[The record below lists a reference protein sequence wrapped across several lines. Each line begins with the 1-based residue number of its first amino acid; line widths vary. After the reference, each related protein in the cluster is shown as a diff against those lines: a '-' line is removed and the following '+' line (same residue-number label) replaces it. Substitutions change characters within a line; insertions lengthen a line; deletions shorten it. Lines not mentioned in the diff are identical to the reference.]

1 MTEAIELSD
10 VTYRWRPGLAPV
22 LDIPAFKVTAGERV
36 FISGPS
42 GSGKTTLLNLLGGIA
57 VPETG
62 DVNVLGSRLDGLS
75 RSMRDGFRADHIG
88 LIFQLFN
95 LVPYLSL
102 IENVLLPCRFSARR
116 RARTAMEGG
125 DPVSEAH
132 RLLVHM
138 GLPESALASQKVT
151 DLSVGQQQ
159 RVAAARALIGTPE
172 IIIADEPTSA
182 LDEDARQSFLD
193 VLFETTERSRQTL
206 IFVSHDRRMKS
217 LFDRHV
223 ELSDINRVAAAPSA
237 DQPSAMPVAE

>member
-1 MTEAIELSD
+1 MSEAIELSD
-10 VTYRWRPGLAPV
+10 VTYRWQPAQAPV
-22 LDIPAFKVTAGERV
+22 LDIPAFTVAAGERV

-42 GSGKTTLLNLLGGIA
+42 GSGKTTLLNLIGGIA

-62 DVNVLGSRLDGLS
+62 AVNVLGSRLDALS
-75 RSMRDGFRADHIG
+75 RSKRDGFRADHIG

-102 IENVLLPCRFSARR
+102 IDNVLLPCRFSARR
-116 RARTAMEGG
+116 RARAALVAEGP
-125 DPVSEAH
+125 DSEAR

-138 GLPESALASQKVT
+138 GLPERALAGQKVT

-172 IIIADEPTSA
+172 IVIADEPTSA

-193 VLFETTERSRQTL
+193 ILFETTARNRQTL
-206 IFVSHDRRMKS
+206 IFVSHDRRMES

-223 ELSDINRVAAAPSA
+223 VLSDINRAAAAPPAAPSA
-237 DQPSAMPVAE
+237 SG

>member
-1 MTEAIELSD
+1 S
-10 VTYRWRPGLAPV
+10 
-22 LDIPAFKVTAGERV
+22 K
-36 FISGPS
+36 
-42 GSGKTTLLNLLGGIA
+42 
-57 VPETG
+57 
-62 DVNVLGSRLDGLS
+62 
-75 RSMRDGFRADHIG
+75 RDTFRADHIG

-116 RARTAMEGG
+116 RARTALEGS
-125 DPVSEAH
+125 DPVSEAR

-138 GLPESALASQKVT
+138 GIPETALAGQKVT

-172 IIIADEPTSA
+172 IVIADEPTSA

-193 VLFETTERSRQTL
+193 ILFESTSRNRQTL
-206 IFVSHDRRMKS
+206 IFVSHDRRMES

-223 ELSDINRVAAAPSA
+223 VLSDINRVVAPQSAAPSEA
-237 DQPSAMPVAE
+237 G